1 MHHQHMMRPH
11 MYRRPYGYRPF
22 FFSPVFF
29 MLMFVF
35 FIGWKV
41 FLFAPLIF
49 FAFFMMKG
57 NMMKGDNWFCDDDDK
72 HGDPRKNDF
81 RGYDDADDY
90 YTEKPKGKP
99 KRGNNDDYFD
109 DEPMIL

>member
-1 MHHQHMMRPH
+1 MKHHRYQRHMMHPH
-11 MYRRPYGYRPF
+11 RYRRPF

-29 MLMFVF
+29 VLMFMF

-49 FAFFMMKG
+49 FVLFMMKG
-57 NMMKGDNWFCDDDDK
+57 NMMRGNAWSWSCNDDER
-72 HGDPRKNDF
+72 GDPRYDEF

-90 YTEKPKGKP
+90 YAEKPKGKP
-99 KRGNNDDYFD
+99 KRGNNDEFFD